1 MAISASGNEILVGD
15 PEGGEN
21 GTGAVTEFTL
31 SGGTWSAG
39 TALSTP
45 ANHLHLRH
53 DGGPF
58 GQRQRGPGGRPWS
71 PRRWVGDPLHPQ

>member
-15 PEGGEN
+15 PEGGVN
-21 GTGAVTEFTL
+21 STGAVTEFTL

-45 ANHLHLRH
+45 ANTYTFGTTVALSANGNVALVA
-53 DGGPF
+53 DPGPP
-58 GQRQRGPGGRPWS
+58 GPVGR
-71 PRRWVGDPLHPQ
+71 